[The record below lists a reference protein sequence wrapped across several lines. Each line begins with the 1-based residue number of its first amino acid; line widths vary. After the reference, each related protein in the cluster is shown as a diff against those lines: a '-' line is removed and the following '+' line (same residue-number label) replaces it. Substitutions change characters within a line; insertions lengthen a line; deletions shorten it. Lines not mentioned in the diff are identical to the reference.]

1 MKKYENTATKTTTMI
16 NKLISHQEIIN
27 RCLFLS
33 NDGDEKKRKSDFFTQ
48 SAQYEEMWKKQ
59 GEHVK
64 PNLKKYV
71 LFVCI
76 MTDKCTV
83 VYQSFRIYTVQGLN
97 FVILINTL

>member
-1 MKKYENTATKTTTMI
+1 MTGTRKKEKA
-16 NKLISHQEIIN
+16 ISLLKEPN
-27 RCLFLS
+27 M
-33 NDGDEKKRKSDFFTQ
+33 RK
-48 SAQYEEMWKKQ
+48 MWKKQ

-76 MTDKCTV
+76 MTDRCTV